1 MNILGWTMGLALLP
15 VVVAVFILRRK
26 LREQQQ
32 QILAMEGKVQALT
45 SSLNALC
52 SSAVGVDRRVV
63 RLERTNRDLEHRQE
77 TLESQDA
84 PDRPYGEA
92 IQLVQQGAG
101 ARRLVEELE
110 MSPSEAELLVALHG
124 HRKAG

>member
-1 MNILGWTMGLALLP
+1 MGLALVP
-15 VVVAVFILRRK
+15 VLAALLMLRRTV
-26 LREQQQ
+26 REQQRR
-32 QILAMEGKVQALT
+32 IAAMEGKVQELT

-52 SSAVGVDRRVV
+52 AGAVGVDRRVV

-77 TLESQDA
+77 TLENQDI

-92 IQLVQQGAG
+92 IRLVQQGAG
-101 ARRLVEELE
+101 ARRLIEELE

-124 HRKAG
+124 QRKAG